1 MQQAST
7 GFLKAGIVAL
17 ALAGAGIIGI
27 VGPGMAA
34 SGGGGSGG
42 GSSGG
47 SSSGGSSNDTTC
59 NAGWEWDKAKQLC
72 VRKKAEL
79 MNDKELYAEGRALA
93 VDGHYKEALALL
105 ETIKNKHDAM
115 VLTMIGYSKRKLGD
129 VDTGMAFYQQAL
141 AIEPDNI
148 NTREYLGEGYVI
160 LGRMDLAQA
169 QLDRIEKV
177 CGTSCEQ
184 YEDLSTAMATG
195 TGWQ

>member
-1 MQQAST
+1 MKQAAT
-7 GFLKAGIVAL
+7 GFMKAGIVAL
-17 ALAGAGIIGI
+17 TLAGAAIVSI

-34 SGGGGSGG
+34 SGG
-42 GSSGG
+42 SSG
-47 SSSGGSSNDTTC
+47 SSSSTDTPAC
-59 NAGWEWDKAKQLC
+59 NAGWVWDKKQQLC
-72 VRKKAEL
+72 VRKESGL
-79 MNDKELYAEGRALA
+79 VGDKELYAQGRALA

-105 ETIKNKHDAM
+105 EAIRNKHDAM

-177 CGTSCEQ
+177 CGTNCEQ
-184 YEDLSTAMATG
+184 YEDLSTAMNTG